1 MNAYDKSARVLH
13 RFVTAWLPYLDAEMM
28 DYEEQAA
35 ELYLCHGAA
44 DLTISVDHMGYFNGC
59 LDMWRLGLH
68 LEFQAR
74 SKELDTLLKV
84 LRGHYDHTRA
94 KSDAQL
100 EQEYEID
107 RASPKITRIARSPR
121 LIVI

>member
-1 MNAYDKSARVLH
+1 MNAYDKGARALH
-13 RFVTAWLPYLDAEMM
+13 RFVTAWLPYLDAELM

-35 ELYLCHGAA
+35 ELYLYHGAA
-44 DLTISVDHMGYFNGC
+44 DLTISVDHQGYFNGC

-68 LEFQAR
+68 LEYHAR

-100 EQEYEID
+100 QEECDLD
-107 RASPKITRIARSPR
+107 RASPKITRMKSSPR
-121 LIVI
+121 LILI